1 MRSNKF
7 STLLTITTQYPVK
20 DLYGFCVMSVTLK
33 KKKSVMLLTFTIE
46 NATKAV
52 KIALKNSASHEE
64 IELERKLKEIVLLKK
79 LKLHAPA

>member
-52 KIALKNSASHEE
+52 KIALKNSASHE
-64 IELERKLKEIVLLKK
+64 
-79 LKLHAPA
+79 

>member
-33 KKKSVMLLTFTIE
+33 KKESVMLLTFTIE

-64 IELERKLKEIVLLKK
+64 IELERKLKGIVLLKK